1 MTFGW
6 EGFIMSENFSLKAF
20 VVLMKASRTLEEI
33 IKKDISS
40 YGMRTSDFT
49 ILEALY
55 HKGRQT
61 IREISE
67 AVLINTG
74 SITYVIDKLENKG
87 LLERSNCADDRRVVY
102 IQITDQ
108 GKDLMD
114 DIFPKHQKVIED
126 IFEDVSIEDK
136 QILIEVLKRV
146 GNKEVK

>member
-1 MTFGW
+1 
-6 EGFIMSENFSLKAF
+6 MSENFSLKAF

-33 IKKDISS
+33 IKKDIST

-102 IQITDQ
+102 IQITNQ
-108 GKDLMD
+108 GKELMD
-114 DIFPKHQKVIED
+114 DIFPKHQRVIEE

-136 QILIEVLKRV
+136 QILIDVLKKV
-146 GNKEVK
+146 GNKGSN

>member
-1 MTFGW
+1 
-6 EGFIMSENFSLKAF
+6 MSENFSLKAF

-33 IKKDISS
+33 TKKDIST

-102 IQITDQ
+102 IQITNQ
-108 GKDLMD
+108 GKELMD
-114 DIFPKHQKVIED
+114 DIFPKHQRVIEE

-136 QILIEVLKRV
+136 QILIDVLKRV
-146 GNKEVK
+146 GNKGSN